1 MSTPQPNAPPPPST
15 GPTPPVI
22 PVPTIP
28 LGAVQTLIS
37 QLPPV
42 APQNAPSPHTTPV
55 SPVEISSD
63 VLVHE
68 SSPAS
73 PPASAS
79 EPTPAAQIAADP
91 ADPAPVSA
99 LSHGERAPTPP
110 RGTARV
116 TRSYPVLVPE
126 VSLPPPRPIPLPG
139 FHGFRRQNAL
149 YADAEMVRQHDDRVH
164 VRSLVNTYLS
174 SWPPDPSA
182 GGAGTSSF
190 DQYPEGSVGARLHP
204 TIDDAT
210 LECAKAART
219 AQLTEWFLNT
229 AIGLQVLIGALT
241 TALGAA
247 LSGKN
252 TSVAISILGGAAT
265 LIASYLARM
274 RSSNE
279 PESSR
284 NRADALNHFLREI
297 KGFQM
302 DHGHELGHEWDEKI
316 NGFRLGL
323 EKTLG
328 SRPGSVTINPEAA
341 GLNSGF
347 EKGVGIANP
356 VPGLNGVNGVGMY
369 PSGATNPKL
378 GFPPV

>member
-1 MSTPQPNAPPPPST
+1 MSTPQTNAPPPPPT
-15 GPTPPVI
+15 GPTPPAI
-22 PVPTIP
+22 PGPTIP

-42 APQNAPSPHTTPV
+42 ASQSAPSPYTTPA

-63 VLVHE
+63 APVHA
-68 SSPAS
+68 SSPSA
-73 PPASAS
+73 PAP
-79 EPTPAAQIAADP
+79 EPAPAPATLIAADP
-91 ADPAPVSA
+91 AIPAPASA
-99 LSHGERAPTPP
+99 LSSHGEHVPTPP

-116 TRSYPVLVPE
+116 TRSYPVIVPE
-126 VSLPPPRPIPLPG
+126 EPSLPPPRPIPLPG
-139 FHGFRRQNAL
+139 FHGFRRQTTH
-149 YADAEMVRQHDDRVH
+149 YTDAEMVRQHDDRVH

-174 SWPPDPSA
+174 SWPPDASTA
-182 GGAGTSSF
+182 
-190 DQYPEGSVGARLHP
+190 GSVGARLHP

-302 DHGHELGHEWDEKI
+302 DHGHEFGHEWDDKI

-323 EKTLG
+323 ENTLG

-341 GLNSGF
+341 GPNSGV
-347 EKGVGIANP
+347 EKGVGVANP
-356 VPGLNGVNGVGMY
+356 VPRFDGAGMY
-369 PSGATNPKL
+369 PSNATNPKL

>member
-1 MSTPQPNAPPPPST
+1 MSTPQPNAPTPPPT
-15 GPTPPVI
+15 EPTPPVI
-22 PVPTIP
+22 PAPTIP

-42 APQNAPSPHTTPV
+42 ASRSAPSPHTTPV
-55 SPVEISSD
+55 SPVEISPD
-63 VLVHE
+63 APVHAF
-68 SSPAS
+68 SPAS
-73 PPASAS
+73 APA
-79 EPTPAAQIAADP
+79 PAPALATQIAADP
-91 ADPAPVSA
+91 ADPAPASA
-99 LSHGERAPTPP
+99 LLHGERAPTPP

-116 TRSYPVLVPE
+116 TRSYPALVVPE
-126 VSLPPPRPIPLPG
+126 PSLPPPRPIPLPG
-139 FHGFRRQNAL
+139 FHGFHRQATH
-149 YADAEMVRQHDDRVH
+149 YTDAEMVRQHDDGVH
-164 VRSLVNTYLS
+164 
-174 SWPPDPSA
+174 
-182 GGAGTSSF
+182 
-190 DQYPEGSVGARLHP
+190 YPAGSVGARLHP

-265 LIASYLARM
+265 ILASYLARM

-323 EKTLG
+323 ENTLG
-328 SRPGSVTINPEAA
+328 SRPGSVTIKPETA
-341 GLNSGF
+341 GLNSGV
-347 EKGVGIANP
+347 EKGVGVVNP
-356 VPGLNGVNGVGMY
+356 VPRFDGAGMY
-369 PSGATNPKL
+369 PSNATNPKL